1 MRNINRERGSIS
13 VITLVVLAGLVGI
26 AGLTVLSVRRSL
38 GATSS
43 QRAHIQALN
52 AAESGLVVAGKY
64 LRDRYAIHPQ
74 LKFTPELNS
83 PADWNTAYGAGRQSG
98 PVAEYPFGAS
108 RLGYDISYRN
118 NSSDP
123 GLLLG
128 SGLYDTSVDT
138 DSTVV
143 IRVVG
148 CTGAIEFNGTACF
161 KAGGA
166 RVVLE
171 VEVNAAANPLVNTCA
186 NQAQEGQNEL
196 GTGRNDCLGV
206 VDNTVVVTTPVA
218 P

>member
-1 MRNINRERGSIS
+1 MGNNREQGSIS

-38 GATSS
+38 GATAS

-64 LRDRYAIHPQ
+64 LRDRYAVHPN

-83 PADWNTAYGAGRQSG
+83 PTDWNNAYGAGRDTG
-98 PVAEYPFGAS
+98 PVADYPFGSA
-108 RLGYDISYRN
+108 RLGYDITYRN
-118 NSSDP
+118 NAADP
-123 GLLLG
+123 GLISNGVL
-128 SGLYDTSVDT
+128 DPNVDT

-143 IRVVG
+143 IRVTG
-148 CTGAIEFNGTACF
+148 CTAAVAYNSTACI

-166 RVVLE
+166 RVILE
-171 VEVNAAANPLVNTCA
+171 VEVSAAANPLVNNCA
-186 NQAQEGQNEL
+186 TQAQEGQNEL
-196 GTGRNDCLGV
+196 GSGRNDCLGI